1 MAGRDKKGLKHSDG
15 MIKCESESL
24 RLRLRPNDELA
35 KFKLQALHTY
45 KENRPRKGHDR
56 ATECRKH
63 KSYGHVM

>member
-1 MAGRDKKGLKHSDG
+1 

-45 KENRPRKGHDR
+45 KENRLRKGHDVLQSAENIR
-56 ATECRKH
+56 VT
-63 KSYGHVM
+63 VT